1 MPNLREDHRR
11 GPGVGSVVGVFV
23 FHPEIPAVVPLAG
36 LEFGGPYA
44 VSSPP
49 TDVASLMRILHLI
62 DSLGI
67 GGAERRL
74 LNDVVRL
81 NHDCCHTVAHLFS
94 DTSMAD
100 LFLKNG
106 IPVIGLGL
114 RGLLDVHAM
123 PRLRHLIRQIRP
135 DVVHTQLFGADC
147 YGRLVARAMGIPVM
161 STIQGS
167 AYESPDPYLR
177 SRKREWIDRL
187 TARTCVAH
195 FVAVSDF
202 VKRSMVR
209 RFRIPEQR
217 VSVIPNAID
226 PQRFETVGSER
237 VRRLKEELC
246 LPEGSKILITI
257 GRLDPPKGHRFVL
270 QALTLL
276 QGSLSKLSWLVV
288 GDGCRRQQLIRRTEA
303 LGLQR
308 HVRFLGVRRDIP
320 ELLAL
325 SDLFIFPS
333 VSEGLPLVLLEAM
346 AAGKPC
352 VAFRLGPMPEVIADG
367 VTGLLTE
374 PGSAQALAQAIATLV
389 QDPARC
395 EALGQAGRA
404 RVHEHF
410 HADEAAR
417 RLGELYGQVHSQH
430 RTR

>member
-1 MPNLREDHRR
+1 
-11 GPGVGSVVGVFV
+11 
-23 FHPEIPAVVPLAG
+23 
-36 LEFGGPYA
+36 
-44 VSSPP
+44 
-49 TDVASLMRILHLI
+49 MRILHLI

-81 NHDCCHTVAHLFS
+81 NHDCCHTVVHLFS

-114 RGLLDVHAM
+114 RGLLDVNAI
-123 PRLRHLIRQIRP
+123 PRLRNLIRQIRP
-135 DVVHTQLFGADC
+135 DAMHTQLFGADC
-147 YGRLVARAMGIPVM
+147 YGRVVARAMGIPVI
-161 STIQGS
+161 STVQGS

-177 SRKREWIDRL
+177 SGKREWIDRL

-202 VKRSMVR
+202 VKQSVVR
-209 RFRIPEQR
+209 RFRIPEER
-217 VSVIPNAID
+217 CSVIPNAID
-226 PQRFETVGSER
+226 PQLFETVGSER

-270 QALTLL
+270 QTLTLL
-276 QGSLSKLSWLVV
+276 QGSLSKLYWLIV
-288 GDGCRRQQLIRRTEA
+288 GNGCCRQELERQTEA
-303 LGLQR
+303 LGLQT
-308 HVRFLGVRRDIP
+308 HVRFLGTRRDIP

-333 VSEGLPLVLLEAM
+333 LSEGLPLVLLEAM

-374 PGSAQALAQAIATLV
+374 PGSAQALAQAIATLLK
-389 QDPARC
+389 DPSRC

-404 RVHEHF
+404 RVREHF
-410 HADEAAR
+410 HADETAR
-417 RLGELYGQVHSQH
+417 RLGALYRQVHSQH
-430 RTR
+430 RTRWRTGLSVYLRAGKGFDSHE